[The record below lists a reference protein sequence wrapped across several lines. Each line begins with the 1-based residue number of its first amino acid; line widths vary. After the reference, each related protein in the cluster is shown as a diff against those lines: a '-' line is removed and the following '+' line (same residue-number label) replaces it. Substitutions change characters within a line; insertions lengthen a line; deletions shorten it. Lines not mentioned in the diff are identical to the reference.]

1 MEKYIDVDKHSEDIK
16 TEIYRYMNIYDDMLP
31 TSSRFLEYIRKYPKT
46 TFFEVTGKYKN
57 RLDLISKEIYGTYHL
72 WWFLGLFNDII
83 DPDNFGS
90 KIYYIPRNILFDIF
104 EEFSK
109 YGGNK
114 ISEENLNKMF

>member
-1 MEKYIDVDKHSEDIK
+1 MEKYIEVDKHSEDIK
-16 TEIYRYMNIYDDMLP
+16 TEIYRYMEIYDDMLP
-31 TSSRFLEYIRKYPKT
+31 TNSRFLEYIRKYPKT

-72 WWFLGLFNDII
+72 WWFLGLYNDII

-90 KIYYIPRNILFDIF
+90 KIYYISRNTLFEIF

-109 YGGNK
+109 YGANK
-114 ISEENLNKMF
+114 ISKENLDKMF

>member
-16 TEIYRYMNIYDDMLP
+16 TEIYRYMKIYDDMLP

-90 KIYYIPRNILFDIF
+90 KIYYIPRNVLFDIF

-109 YGGNK
+109 YGENK
-114 ISEENLNKMF
+114 VSEENLNKMF